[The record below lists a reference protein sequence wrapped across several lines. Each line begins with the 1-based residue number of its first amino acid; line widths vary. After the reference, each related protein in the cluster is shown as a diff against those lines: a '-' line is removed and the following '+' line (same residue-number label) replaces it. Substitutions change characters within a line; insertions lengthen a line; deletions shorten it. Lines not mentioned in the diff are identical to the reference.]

1 MIAQLQEEVVQGPVE
16 HPKLGKTVYVNP
28 MVETPRA
35 GKFPSQAVVV
45 TAAARRLIGLAK
57 DGERIHA
64 VVVAGEGER
73 DPTTHPEFHEISQNL
88 RELMNKHFP
97 KGALCLNS
105 PMPELSRPQARHALN
120 FYDQPN
126 LHLDAGTQKTFSA
139 LTGEAGKA
147 FKDMV
152 EFMGRLELERL
163 IISAR
168 FVRGSVDNSKD
179 NEVKAWLR
187 HVAEIRPAAVRI
199 TTLDKADK
207 ENDLKPVTKTRM
219 GQIAEL
225 ITEKTG
231 IPVERQED
239 D

>member
-1 MIAQLQEEVVQGPVE
+1 MIAQLQEDVVQGPVE
-16 HPKLGKTVYVNP
+16 HATLGKTVFVHPTLP
-28 MVETPRA
+28 MARA

-57 DGERIHA
+57 DGERVHA
-64 VVVAGEGER
+64 VVVEGEGER

-105 PMPELSRPQARHALN
+105 EMPELSRPQARHALS

-126 LHLDAGTQKTFSA
+126 LRLDAGTQKTFAA
-139 LTGEAGKA
+139 LTGEAGKI
-147 FKDMV
+147 FKDIV
-152 EFMGRLELERL
+152 ENMGRLELERL
-163 IISAR
+163 IISAC

-179 NEVKAWLR
+179 AEVKAWLR
-187 HVAEIRPAAVRI
+187 HLADIKPATVRI

-207 ENDLKPVTKTRM
+207 DKDLKPITKTRM
-219 GQIAEL
+219 TQIADL
-225 ITEKTG
+225 IVEKTG
-231 IPVERQED
+231 ITVERQED
-239 D
+239 